1 MATRKTIFTIKAKV
15 NGTYVNLWSGF
26 TKQEA
31 RRVSEQYNSKIPFN
45 GDLCWIWDNNRET
58 IVR

>member
-1 MATRKTIFTIKAKV
+1 MTNSKTIFTIKAKV
-15 NGTYVNLWSGF
+15 KGTYVNLWSGF

-31 RRVSEQYNSKIPFN
+31 RRVADQYNSNIPFN
-45 GDLCWIWDNNRET
+45 GDLCWIWDTNKEL

>member
-1 MATRKTIFTIKAKV
+1 MTNSKTIFTIKAKV

-31 RRVSEQYNSKIPFN
+31 RRVSEQYNSNIPFG
-45 GDLCWIWDNNRET
+45 GDNSWIWSNSEDR
-58 IVR
+58 IVL